1 MKKLIVIV
9 AVLTLLLYGCG
20 KRAEDPP
27 EVTDTPEA
35 SGPQWNWTTETYDR
49 ITVGISVGEEGF
61 YSAWADAELTYMDG
75 SLVNIDIL
83 QPTLLAFRASEKWP
97 GGYMVHSVEE
107 INKTIEKLE
116 ALRGM
121 VPDETLDEIIET
133 LKNGLEMTEA
143 ST

>member
-1 MKKLIVIV
+1 MKKLIIIV
-9 AVLTLLLYGCG
+9 AALALLLSACG
-20 KRAEDPP
+20 KQAEQP
-27 EVTDTPEA
+27 ETSDAPEDA
-35 SGPQWNWTTETYDR
+35 GPRYEYTTETYNQ
-49 ITVGISVGEEGF
+49 ITVGIAVGEEG
-61 YSAWADAELTYMDG
+61 YYTAWADAELNYMDG

-83 QPTLLAFRASEKWP
+83 QPTLLAFRASEKWA

-121 VPDETLDEIIET
+121 VPDEALDEIIET